1 MPQEGTLLIKH
12 IRIDSRS
19 QNEFI
24 ELTQDLNRLVAEC
37 GVREGVCFVTVPHTT
52 AGITVNENDDPTVR
66 ADMDATLSRIVPYLA
81 DYQHAEGNSAAHI
94 KASLVGSSVTL
105 LIRDGQ
111 LLLGRWQ
118 GVFFCEFDGPR
129 LRDVYVRIVGL

>member
-1 MPQEGTLLIKH
+1 MIEH